1 MFLILFGSALALPL
15 LGLAVFGLERMA
27 ALEEAEIEGRVLQ
40 VAESVA
46 GDVDRELERVTVT
59 LDTLA
64 TSNALA
70 RGDLAAFHDQ
80 ASRAL
85 KRDRAGILIVDRT
98 FQQRVNTRVSF
109 ATTLPKTQDPNTAQ
123 RVFDTGQRMVSDLFM
138 GVVSGEPIINV
149 WVPVPDG
156 EAIRYV
162 MSMALEATR
171 FSSLLKDQG
180 LGNQWVLGITDNNGV
195 ILARS
200 DRHAEFVGKPLPKD
214 LLEKSRTAQG
224 TFRATSVAGEDILR
238 ATVRSKIAGW
248 LVSATVPVSYL
259 EEARKRSRI
268 LTTAMVA
275 IALAVGG
282 GLAYVLG
289 GFMARPLDAA
299 TRSAMALG
307 AGQPVEP
314 LKSPLLEANTLTTAL
329 SEASAELKR
338 RSEHSALL
346 MRELAHR
353 SKNQLAVVNGM
364 AIQTARQ
371 SVTVDQ
377 FVEQFGRRIQG
388 LSRSLDV
395 MVRRNWQGAGLS
407 DLVRAHLD
415 LFGIGGRAEID
426 GPALFLNAHAVQN
439 IGFALHELATNAT
452 KHGAL
457 SKPDGRVAVRW
468 RDTGA
473 DGRIHIEWIERDGPS
488 VQPPIHKGFGH
499 LVVTQLVAQA
509 LEGEAELD
517 FPPHGLRW
525 RLSVPKSRIV
535 DDSAETGP
543 S

>member
-426 GPALFLNAHAVQN
+426 GPALFLSAHAVQN

-473 DGRIHIEWIERDGPS
+473 DGR
-488 VQPPIHKGFGH
+488 
-499 LVVTQLVAQA
+499 TQLVAQA

-517 FPPHGLRW
+517 FLPHGLRW
-525 RLSVPKSRIV
+525 RLNVPKSRIV